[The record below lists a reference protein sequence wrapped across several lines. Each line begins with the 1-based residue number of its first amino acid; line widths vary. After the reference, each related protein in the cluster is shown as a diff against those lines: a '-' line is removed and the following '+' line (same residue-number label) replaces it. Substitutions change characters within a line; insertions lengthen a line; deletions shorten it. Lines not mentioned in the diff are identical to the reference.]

1 MRGGWTVY
9 IVRCRTGEL
18 YTGSTND
25 VDRRVG
31 QHNAGIGSK
40 FTRSRRPVVLVYEE
54 ACGSQS
60 AALRREVQI
69 KSMRRKEKL
78 ALVQSASATTA

>member
-1 MRGGWTVY
+1 MREWRVY
-9 IVRCRTGEL
+9 ILRCRTGEL

-25 VDRRVG
+25 IDRRVG
-31 QHNAGIGSK
+31 QHNAGRASK
-40 FTRSRRPVVLVYEE
+40 FTRSRRPVLLVYQE
-54 ACGSQS
+54 ACVSRS

-69 KSMRRKEKL
+69 KGMDRGEKL